1 MKLTDLLYRDSTKI
15 TPSSLEKLKRSWA
28 KELGYLPKHSE
39 ILSAYQELVKQKK
52 LSKTPLLE
60 NIFRTR
66 RGRSLSG
73 VSPMA
78 VMTKPYPCPGNCI
91 YCPQEEGM
99 PKSYLSDEPA
109 AQRAKMND
117 FDPCKQIKSRLQ
129 QLQRTGHPTTK
140 IELIVIG
147 GSFSAYPQNYK
158 ISFFKDMLD
167 TLNGKK
173 SDNLS
178 QAQKWNET
186 ADHRVV
192 AISIETRPDLITP
205 EEVIFMRSLGV
216 TKIQMGVQAFDEKIL
231 KQVNRGHGL
240 SEVTEA
246 TRLLRDAGFKIC
258 YHFMPNL
265 PGSTPKHDI
274 DMAKIMYQDDRFK
287 PDYLKIYPTQ
297 VIPGTGLHRL
307 WEKGKYKTYSE
318 KDLKFVLKEIKKIT
332 PPWTRIDRL
341 VRDISK
347 QWISSGTEKSNLRQ
361 VIQQELKDE
370 GHICQCIRCREVK
383 DLLENATPVLKQRS
397 YSTFGG
403 KEIFL
408 AWVTDKHLYSILR
421 LRLPDVDNSLFPE
434 LKDSAIIRE
443 VHTYGESLVLSQRQ
457 KGKAQH
463 QGLGRQLMSKAEEIA
478 QKQGY
483 SHLAVIS
490 AIGTRP
496 YYRQLGY
503 RLKGE
508 YMVKLLQS

>member
-28 KELGYLPKHSE
+28 KDIGHLPKHSE
-39 ILSAYQELVKQKK
+39 LLSAYHQLVKQKK
-52 LSKTPLLE
+52 LSPTPLLE

-78 VMTKPYPCPGNCI
+78 VMTKPYPCPGRCI

-109 AQRAKMND
+109 AQRAKMNN
-117 FDPCKQIKSRLQ
+117 FDASKQIKSRLL

-147 GSFSAYPQNYK
+147 GSFSAYPQDYK
-158 ISFFKDMLD
+158 VSFFKDMFD

-173 SDNLS
+173 SDSLS
-178 QAQKWNET
+178 QAQKENET

-205 EEVIFMRSLGV
+205 KEVILMRSLGV
-216 TKIQMGVQAFDEKIL
+216 TKIQLGVQAFDEKIL
-231 KQVNRGHGL
+231 KQANRGHGL
-240 SEVTEA
+240 SEVAEA

-258 YHFMPNL
+258 YHLMPNL
-265 PGSTPKHDI
+265 PGSTPQHDI
-274 DMAKIMYQDDRFK
+274 DMAKIMYEDDRFK

-297 VIPGTGLHRL
+297 VIPSTGLHRL
-307 WEKGKYKTYSE
+307 WKKGQYQTYSE
-318 KDLKFVLKEIKKIT
+318 KNLKLVLKEIKKIT

-361 VIQQELKDE
+361 VVQQELKDE
-370 GHICQCIRCREVK
+370 GDVCQCIRCREVK
-383 DLLENATPVLKQRS
+383 NLLEKAVPVLKQRS
-397 YSTFGG
+397 YSTLGG

-408 AWVTDKHLYSILR
+408 TWETDKYLYSILR

-463 QGLGRQLMSKAEEIA
+463 QGMGRQLMAKAEEIA
-478 QKQGY
+478 RKQGY
-483 SHLAVIS
+483 SRLAVIS

-496 YYRQLGY
+496 YYTKLGF
-503 RLKGE
+503 RLEGE
-508 YMVKLLQS
+508 YMVKLLK

>member
-1 MKLTDLLYRDSTKI
+1 MKLIDLLYRDSTKI
-15 TPSSLEKLKRSWA
+15 TLSSLEKLKRSWA
-28 KELGYLPKHSE
+28 KDLGHLPKHSE
-39 ILSAYQELVKQKK
+39 ILSAYQELVEQKK
-52 LSKTPLLE
+52 LSTTPLLE

-78 VMTKPYPCPGNCI
+78 VMTKPYPCPGNCL

-117 FDPCKQIKSRLQ
+117 FDPCKQTESRLQ
-129 QLQRTGHPTTK
+129 QLQRTGHPTNK
-140 IELIVIG
+140 VELIVIG
-147 GSFSAYPQNYK
+147 GSFSSYPQDYK
-158 ISFFKDMLD
+158 ISFFKDMFD
-167 TLNGKK
+167 TLNGQK
-173 SDNLS
+173 SNNLQ
-178 QAQKWNET
+178 QAQKQNET
-186 ADHRVV
+186 AEHRVV

-205 EEVIFMRSLGV
+205 EEVILMRSLGV
-216 TKIQMGVQAFDEKIL
+216 TKIQLGVQAFDEKIL
-231 KQVNRGHGL
+231 KQINRGHGL
-240 SEVTEA
+240 SEVTQA

-265 PGSTPKHDI
+265 PGSTPQHDI
-274 DMAKIMYQDDRFK
+274 DMAKSMYEDDRFR

-297 VIPGTGLHRL
+297 VIPGTGLQRL
-307 WEKGKYKTYSE
+307 WEKGQYQTYSE

-347 QWISSGTEKSNLRQ
+347 QWVSSGIKKSNLRQ
-361 VIQQELKDE
+361 VIQQEMKAE
-370 GHICQCIRCREVK
+370 GFTCQCIRCREVK
-383 DLLENATPVLKQRS
+383 DLLEKKVPVLKKRS
-397 YSTFGG
+397 YSTLGG

-408 AWVTDKHLYSILR
+408 TWETKKHLYSILR

-443 VHTYGESLVLSQRQ
+443 IHTYGKSLALSQRQ

-463 QGLGRQLMSKAEEIA
+463 QGLGRQLMAKAEEIA
-478 QKQGY
+478 RKQGY
-483 SHLAVIS
+483 SRLAVIS

-496 YYRQLGY
+496 YYIKLGY
-503 RLKGE
+503 HLEGE
-508 YMVKLLQS
+508 YMVKLLKS